1 MEEQINVMTQF
12 ELLCL
17 YKVDMT
23 LKFEHSMFGERLCGL
38 PDRKSN
44 LLNKSGG
51 QEWID
56 PDALEH
62 DEDEILH
69 TIFIV
74 H

>member
-1 MEEQINVMTQF
+1 M
-12 ELLCL
+12 L
-17 YKVDMT
+17 
-23 LKFEHSMFGERLCGL
+23 GERPCGL